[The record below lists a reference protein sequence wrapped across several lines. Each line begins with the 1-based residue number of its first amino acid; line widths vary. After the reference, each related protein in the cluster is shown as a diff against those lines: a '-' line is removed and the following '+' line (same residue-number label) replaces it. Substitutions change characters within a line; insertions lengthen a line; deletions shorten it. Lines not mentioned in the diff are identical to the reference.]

1 VGYVGSLEKTKH
13 RAKIKEAGMK
23 EHNTFIGMDVHKK
36 TIEIAIAEEG
46 RESEIRSYGKID
58 NTITALDKVLRKLV
72 SKGNRLHFVYE
83 AGPCGYQIYRH
94 LKNQGFDCM
103 VAATSRI
110 PRQSGERIK
119 NDRRDAK
126 KLARLHRSGDLTP
139 VYVPNEQ
146 DEAVRD
152 IIRAREDAKSDEK
165 KSKQRLQAFLLRS
178 GYTYTGRSPWSQA
191 HIRWLSDIKMPH
203 HSQQIVLQE
212 YIDTMNQCK
221 ARVQRLTEQ
230 IRQLVQQWRLF
241 PVVKSLQALRGVSLI
256 VAATTVAEVG
266 DLTRF
271 QNPTELMGYLGLVP
285 SEHST
290 GEKIRRGS
298 ITKTGNRHARRVL
311 IEAAWAYRLRARVS
325 RVLLKRQ
332 EDLPQ
337 SVRDISW
344 KAQLRL
350 CARYRRLWAKGK
362 AKQLIVT
369 AIARELCAFMW
380 AIAHEIDTPDA
391 V

>member
-1 VGYVGSLEKTKH
+1 
-13 RAKIKEAGMK
+13 MK

-72 SKGNRLHFVYE
+72 SKGNCLHFVYE

-94 LKNQGFDCM
+94 LTDQGFDCM

-110 PRQSGERIK
+110 PKQSGERIK
-119 NDRRDAK
+119 NDRRDAR
-126 KLARLHRSGDLTP
+126 KLARLHRAGDLTP

-146 DEAVRD
+146 DEAIRD
-152 IIRAREDAKSDEK
+152 LVRAREDAKGDEK
-165 KSKQRLQAFLLRS
+165 KSKQRIQALLLRH
-178 GYTYTGRSPWSQA
+178 GYKYTGRSSWSLA

-230 IRQLVQQWRLF
+230 IRQLILQWRLF
-241 PVVKSLQALRGVSLI
+241 PVVKALQALRGVSLI

-271 QNPTELMGYLGLVP
+271 KNPTELMGYLGLVP

-298 ITKTGNRHARRVL
+298 ITKTGNKHARRVL
-311 IEAAWAYRLRARVS
+311 VEAAWAYRLRARVS
-325 RVLLKRQ
+325 RALLKRQ

-380 AIAHEIDTPDA
+380 AIAHEIDTPDVA
-391 V
+391 